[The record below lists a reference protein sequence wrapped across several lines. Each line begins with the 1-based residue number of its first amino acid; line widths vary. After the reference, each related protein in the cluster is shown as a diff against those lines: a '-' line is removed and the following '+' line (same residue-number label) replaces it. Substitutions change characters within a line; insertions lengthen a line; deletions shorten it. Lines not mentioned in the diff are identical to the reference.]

1 MTGGRPWLRQRPA
14 RGIVAAAFVWLALVL
29 PAAAAQAQ
37 SFGTADLAGTWRI
50 FQLATP
56 AGNVSQASIR
66 SYTGQ
71 VTFDATGA
79 VTAGSL
85 TDDQGTVYTVTG
97 ALTLAATGLVQG
109 TLDLADGGVPAGSL
123 VVSEARV
130 LATKFTMVGTATVLG
145 QVGLFTFVRLGEGQT
160 FSLNDDVANNDGDGL
175 YSYHEITP
183 SDAGLG
189 GVEPPQFPN
198 DASWS
203 SGSITFHQEG
213 GCTEADL
220 MRADGTIRAQR
231 SDGATS
237 FG

>member
-1 MTGGRPWLRQRPA
+1 MTGKGLPQR
-14 RGIVAAAFVWLALVL
+14 RGVVAITLTVLLCGVLAAAG
-29 PAAAAQAQ
+29 PAGAQ
-37 SFGTADLAGTWRI
+37 SFTTADLAGDWRI

-79 VTAGSL
+79 ATGSL
-85 TDDQGTVYTVTG
+85 TDDQGTAYTVTG

-183 SDAGLG
+183 SDAGAG
-189 GVEPPQFPN
+189 GVQPPLFPN
-198 DASWS
+198 DAGWS

-220 MRADGTIRAQR
+220 TRADGTIRAQR